1 MIAWAWHRNEPYP
14 QRLFR
19 QLRSAPRDPALD
31 ERHARFVGLNVFV
44 TERNAWITSVPGDT
58 EVRMECLVDSTLPDE
73 AAKLG
78 YRLEPIGTGERIL
91 PHSIVEKFTRNADGE
106 LVPLTPGSTAKVAT
120 TVTHAGI
127 VTTERYEFEMG
138 TPEANPTMR
147 IR

>member
-1 MIAWAWHRNEPYP
+1 VDRWSYYIDLLRNGCSGDGTDIEGPRHGLSRNGRASGADLI
-14 QRLFR
+14 RL
-19 QLRSAPRDPALD
+19 SARADRD
-31 ERHARFVGLNVFV
+31 
-44 TERNAWITSVPGDT
+44 
-58 EVRMECLVDSTLPDE
+58 
-73 AAKLG
+73 
-78 YRLEPIGTGERIL
+78 GERIL

>member
-1 MIAWAWHRNEPYP
+1 MEPI
-14 QRLFR
+14 
-19 QLRSAPRDPALD
+19 LRDQDTACLAM
-31 ERHARFVGLNVFV
+31 VGL
-44 TERNAWITSVPGDT
+44 PGQT
-58 EVRMECLVDSTLPDE
+58 
-73 AAKLG
+73 KLG

>member
-1 MIAWAWHRNEPYP
+1 MDRWSYYIDLLRNGCSGDGTDIEGPRHGLSRNGLASGADLI
-14 QRLFR
+14 RL
-19 QLRSAPRDPALD
+19 SARAD
-31 ERHARFVGLNVFV
+31 
-44 TERNAWITSVPGDT
+44 
-58 EVRMECLVDSTLPDE
+58 
-73 AAKLG
+73 
-78 YRLEPIGTGERIL
+78 GTGERIL